1 EDQGLRVVC
10 KSQLRGQPVPSD
22 AQLLVGDTMGEMFAY
37 YTACDLAFIGG
48 SLVETGGQNLIEA
61 CACGKPVL
69 LGPYTYNFTQA
80 SEEAIARGAAVRVY
94 DAVQVFQVAFDLIV
108 DRPRLQQM
116 SQDAQRFAESQGGA
130 TVKTIR
136 QLASLLS

>member
-1 EDQGLRVVC
+1 
-10 KSQLRGQPVPSD
+10 
-22 AQLLVGDTMGEMFAY
+22 MGEMFAY
-37 YTACDLAFIGG
+37 HTACNLAFIGG

-69 LGPYTYNFTQA
+69 LGPHTYNFTQA
-80 SEEAIARGAAVRVY
+80 SEEAITQGAAVRVY

-116 SQDAQRFAESQGGA
+116 SKDAQRFAESEGGA
-130 TVKTIR
+130 TAQTIR